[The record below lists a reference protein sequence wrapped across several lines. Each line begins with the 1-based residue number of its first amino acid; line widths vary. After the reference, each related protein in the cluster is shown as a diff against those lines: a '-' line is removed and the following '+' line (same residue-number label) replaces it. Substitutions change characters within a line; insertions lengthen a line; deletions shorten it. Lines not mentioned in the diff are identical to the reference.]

1 MKMQLLKFSKIE
13 VKSISIICMPINHL
27 GRSIHI
33 SLAMNVVEKATLLFI
48 ILLMLNIFLLRKFG
62 FLKVPIF

>member
-13 VKSISIICMPINHL
+13 VKNMLIICMPIYHL
-27 GRSIHI
+27 GRSMHI
-33 SLAMNVVEKATLLFI
+33 SLAMNVVEKATLFFTV
-48 ILLMLNIFLLRKFG
+48 LLTLNILPLRKFG

>member
-1 MKMQLLKFSKIE
+1 MKIQLLKFPKIK
-13 VKSISIICMPINHL
+13 VKNMSIICMPIDHL
-27 GRSIHI
+27 GRSMHI

-48 ILLMLNIFLLRKFG
+48 VLLMLNILPLRKFG